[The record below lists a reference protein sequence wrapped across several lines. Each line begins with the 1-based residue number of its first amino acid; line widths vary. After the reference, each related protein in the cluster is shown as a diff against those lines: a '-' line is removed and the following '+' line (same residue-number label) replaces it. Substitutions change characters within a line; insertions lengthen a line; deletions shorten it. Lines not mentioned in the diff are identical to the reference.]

1 VELIPHDELRPANS
15 LNFAPMI
22 DFLFLLLS
30 LFATLAI
37 SRAALYDSEVQL
49 VEVKPEQND
58 PNSLRGKQDIQ
69 QVNLS
74 ISADAKFKW
83 LTEFQQYPMENLQAV
98 QTELAR
104 QYQIG
109 ALPQDKSK
117 TEVLLHI
124 DRKTPWEPIA
134 KSIFAIRELGFSA
147 HPVYEPFEESSSSPI
162 ERKGM
167 RR

>member
-1 VELIPHDELRPANS
+1 
-15 LNFAPMI
+15 MI

-49 VEVKPEQND
+49 VEVKPQPAENG
-58 PNSLRGKQDIQ
+58 LAEGKKDIQ
-69 QVNLS
+69 QVNIS
-74 ISADAKFKW
+74 ITAAGAFKW
-83 LTEFQQYPMENLQAV
+83 LTEFQQYPMESIEAV

-109 ALPQDKSK
+109 ALPQDKTL

-134 KSIFAIRELGFSA
+134 KAIFAIRELGFNA
-147 HPVYEPFEESSSSPI
+147 HPVYEPFSDSPSQLKKI
-162 ERKGM
+162 
-167 RR
+167 